1 MYVDIAQYGSNSI
14 KYGIR
19 WNEVAT
25 LQQILH
31 YDLVLS
37 RLPSQTIV
45 HCN

>member
-14 KYGIR
+14 KYGII

-31 YDLVLS
+31 YDLALS
-37 RLPSQTIV
+37 RPPSQTIV